1 MPLCDQM
8 VLPLDEDVC
17 PRILAGKRVSA
28 RQYLDALAEQGR
40 IKAQFAAAL
49 DAFDVLATPTVGT
62 PAIPLDHV
70 DQTATR
76 GGFTRTVNL
85 LERCTLTVLN
95 GFTEEDLPSGLQLIG
110 RAYDAGTVL
119 RMRWA
124 YEQATE
130 WHNRIPSGLRD

>member
-8 VLPLDEDVC
+8 ELPLDEDVC

-28 RQYLDALAEQGR
+28 RQCLDALAEQGR

-76 GGFTRTVNL
+76 GGFTRAVNL
-85 LERCTLTVLN
+85 IERCALTVPN
-95 GFTEEDLPSGLQLIG
+95 GFTEEGLPSGLHLIG
-110 RAYDAGTVL
+110 RPYDAGTVL
-119 RMRWA
+119 RIRWA
-124 YEQATE
+124 YEQATD
-130 WHNRIPSGLRD
+130 WHNRIPSGLLD